1 MKKKIIRIIVY
12 VLSVPFLTAVVFGAL
27 LIIYAKSPIEPGSA
41 SSVVVDI
48 PTGSS
53 FLKATKILERS
64 GLVKNRPLFYSLA
77 MVKNASR
84 SIRAGEYEISTDL
97 TPSGLIDK
105 LLRGEV
111 KRYRVT
117 IHEDFNLRE
126 VASRL
131 NEFKMLDEKAFFG
144 LASDESFLN
153 SMGILAN
160 SVEGYL
166 YPDTYLLNRSMT
178 TRQIIRMMVTRFWT
192 KITPEMIN
200 QAAERGLSLHEFV
213 TFASLVGRE
222 TGYKA
227 EKPLVAAVFHNRI
240 KRRIPLQSDPTTV
253 YDLENFDGRVLRS
266 HYRRDSPY
274 NTYQIRGLPPGPIGN
289 PGLDSFLAVLNP
301 ADVDYLYFVS
311 QKDGTHF
318 FSSTLEEHN
327 RAVRRFREAS
337 RSN

>member
-1 MKKKIIRIIVY
+1 
-12 VLSVPFLTAVVFGAL
+12 
-27 LIIYAKSPIEPGSA
+27 
-41 SSVVVDI
+41 
-48 PTGSS
+48 
-53 FLKATKILERS
+53 
-64 GLVKNRPLFYSLA
+64 